1 MLLCTDTDLVRVEP
15 NIFSEI
21 QWLSQRLVKATGSV
35 SGTTLNITAPDVN
48 FDGAQLA
55 PGMVVLIAGVAHEV
69 IARVSA
75 TTATI
80 SRVRPTNADA
90 VLTPAPVSAV
100 EVIVATMLPQVAR
113 VSDRVCRMFGIKP
126 APAPGDP
133 TFSDPGELARFVALL
148 TLAAA
153 YSAASSISGDDSP
166 TGKRAAKYRELARE
180 ERRVL
185 TARIDLDG
193 DGIADAVRRPSV
205 VVLERV

>member
-15 NIFSEI
+15 NVFSEI

-35 SGTTLNITAPDVN
+35 SGTTLTIASPDVN

-55 PGMVVLIAGVAHEV
+55 PGMVVLIGGVAHEV
-69 IARVSA
+69 IAKLSA

-80 SRVRPTNADA
+80 SRVRPTSADA
-90 VLTPAPVSAV
+90 VLTPSPVSGV
-100 EVIVATMLPQVAR
+100 EVIIASMMPQAAG
-113 VSDRVCRMFGIKP
+113 VSERVCRMFGLKP
-126 APAPGDP
+126 TPSAGDA
-133 TFSDPGELARFVALL
+133 TLVDPGEVTRFAALL

-153 YSAASSISGDDSP
+153 YSAAASISGDDSP
-166 TGKRAAKYRELARE
+166 AGKRAAKYRELANE
-180 ERRVL
+180 ERRTL
-185 TARIDLDG
+185 TVRIDLDG

>member
-15 NIFSEI
+15 NVFSEI
-21 QWLSQRLVKATGSV
+21 QWLSQRLVKATGTV
-35 SGTTLNITAPDVN
+35 SGTTLTISTPDVN

-55 PGMVVLIAGVAHEV
+55 SGMVVLVGGVVHEV
-69 IARVSA
+69 IAKLSA

-80 SRVRPTNADA
+80 SRVRPSNADA
-90 VLTPAPVSAV
+90 VLTPAPVSGV
-100 EVIVATMLPQVAR
+100 EVIVATMMPQAAG
-113 VSDRVCRMFGIKP
+113 VSDRVCRMFGVKP
-126 APAPGDP
+126 EPAAGDP
-133 TFSDPGELARFVALL
+133 TFSDPGELTRFAALL

-153 YSAASSISGDDSP
+153 YSAAASISGDDSP
-166 TGKRAAKYRELARE
+166 IGKRAAKYRELARE

-193 DGIADAVRRPSV
+193 DGLADAVRRPSV